1 MPHALIVAHGQPS
14 DPIPAEQTLA
24 VYAAE
29 VDAQCDGVTVR
40 SATLAAPGAFEQR
53 VSELTDDAVIYPLF
67 MAKGW
72 FVTSALPK
80 RLAGRNLRIL
90 DPLGI
95 DPNLPG
101 LVAAA
106 LRDTLSENRWAPEET
121 DLVLAA
127 HGSGRSRNPSLVTRT
142 FADDLTQHLTFRS
155 IRLGFVEEPPS
166 IAEAAAGLS
175 AQALCLPFF
184 ACNGGHVLDDVP
196 QELNAAA
203 FKGHVMPVVGEL
215 PRIKHHIAATLSS
228 LFSET

>member
-14 DPIPAEQTLA
+14 DPFPADQALA
-24 VYAAE
+24 AYAAE
-29 VDAQCDGVTVR
+29 VDALCDGVTVH
-40 SATLAAPGAFEQR
+40 SATLAAPGVFEQR
-53 VSELTDDAVIYPLF
+53 LSELTDDAVIYPLF

-80 RLAGRNLRIL
+80 RLAGRNLHIL
-90 DPLGI
+90 DPLGV
-95 DPNLPG
+95 DPDLPD

-106 LRDTLSENRWAPEET
+106 LRDTLNENRWTPEET

-127 HGSGRSRNPSLVTRT
+127 HGSGRSRNPSAVART
-142 FADDLTQHLTFRS
+142 FVNDLAQHLTFKS
-155 IRLGFVEEPPS
+155 MHLGFVEEPPS

-175 AQALCLPFF
+175 TQALCLPYF

-203 FKGHVMPVVGEL
+203 FKGQVTPVVGEL
-215 PRIKHHIAATLSS
+215 PRIKNHVASTLSRY
-228 LFSET
+228 FHET